1 MDDKTKTKEQSAAP
15 AKVKKVTTTLDSLPA
30 GDPHAL
36 ERTSTKAPLP
46 EGVTSK
52 MLYKDII
59 TIAWPALVELTL
71 MQLTAMF
78 DTIQVS
84 QLGTWATSAV
94 GLTTQPKFLLATA
107 FTALNTGTMALVGRY
122 RGSGEQEKAKRV
134 IRQSFM
140 LNTFFGLLFAI
151 VGLIFAEPMI
161 AFMGASEEKVLI
173 EGVKYFQIQMFGMFT
188 VSMTSCITSTL
199 RGCGDSK
206 TAMIYNMVSNVIN
219 VTLNYILI
227 NGHFGFPRLEVVG
240 ASLATVIGQAVAL
253 VMALIAIRKK
263 NQYARLEFPKG
274 SFKLDK
280 DVVSNI
286 TRIGLPAM
294 VEQLAMR
301 FGVIV
306 FTKTIAGLGTDAY
319 ATHTICM
326 SIQSMTFMNGQAF
339 ATSATSLVSQSLGKG
354 RADMAMHYSKRTQRI
369 GMMTAAMIALFVF
382 TCNKP
387 LISLYNSDPIIIAT
401 GSALLSMVALIQ
413 PFQASQFIF
422 AGALRGA
429 GDTKFTAMVTMLTVM
444 LLRPGLAIFFINQ
457 FDLGLNGAW
466 YALVVDQLVRTLL
479 VFYRYHSGKWTTSFK
494 PTDSKQRI

>member
-1 MDDKTKTKEQSAAP
+1 MGTNTKTNGQP
-15 AKVKKVTTTLDSLPA
+15 QVKKISTTLDSLPA
-30 GDPHAL
+30 GDPNVGKIDTKVAL
-36 ERTSTKAPLP
+36 PG
-46 EGVTSK
+46 GVTSK

-107 FTALNTGTMALVGRY
+107 FTALNTGTMALIGRY
-122 RGSGEQEKAKRV
+122 RGSGEQDKAKRV
-134 IRQSFM
+134 MRQSFM
-140 LNTFFGLLFAI
+140 LNAFFGFFFAI
-151 VGLIFAEPMI
+151 IGLIFAEPLI
-161 AFMGASEEKVLI
+161 KFMGASEEKVLI

-188 VSMTSCITSTL
+188 VSMASCVTSAL

-206 TAMIYNMVSNVIN
+206 TAMIYNMVSNIIN
-219 VTLNYILI
+219 VTFNWILI
-227 NGHFGFPRLEVVG
+227 NGKFGFPRLEVVG
-240 ASLATVIGQAVAL
+240 ASLATVMGQTVAL
-253 VMALIAIRKK
+253 IMALYAIRKK

-274 SFKLDK
+274 SIKLDM
-280 DVVSNI
+280 DIVSNI
-286 TRIGLPAM
+286 SRIGLPAM

-339 ATSATSLVSQSLGKG
+339 ATSATSLVSQSLGKV
-354 RADMAMHYSKRTQRI
+354 RHDMAMHYSKRTQRI
-369 GMMTAAMIALFVF
+369 GMGTAAAIAIFIF
-382 TCNKP
+382 FCNKS
-387 LISLYNSDPIIIAT
+387 LIGLYNSDPMIVAT

-413 PFQASQFIF
+413 PFQASQFIY

-429 GDTKFTAMVTMLTVM
+429 GDTKFTAAVTMLTVM
-444 LLRPGLAIFFINQ
+444 ILRPGLAILFINR
-457 FDLGLNGAW
+457 FGLGLNGAW
-466 YALVVDQLVRTLL
+466 YALVVDQVVRTAL
-479 VFYRYHSGKWTTSFK
+479 VFYRYHSAKWLTSFK
-494 PTDSKQRI
+494 PAASKAEAK

>member
-1 MDDKTKTKEQSAAP
+1 MAQKTTKEQQ
-15 AKVKKVTTTLDSLPA
+15 VKKVTTTLDSLPA
-30 GDPHAL
+30 GSTENIGKVDTKVAL
-36 ERTSTKAPLP
+36 PG
-46 EGVTSK
+46 GVTSK

-59 TIAWPALVELTL
+59 TIAWPAFVELTL
-71 MQLTAMF
+71 MQLTSMF
-78 DTIQVS
+78 DTMQVS
-84 QLGTWATSAV
+84 RLGAWATSAV

-107 FTALNTGTMALVGRY
+107 FTALNTGTMALIGRY

-151 VGLIFAEPMI
+151 VGLFFAEPLI
-161 AFMGASEEKVLI
+161 KFMGASEEKVLI

-206 TAMIYNMVSNVIN
+206 TAMIYNMTSNIIN
-219 VTLNYILI
+219 VTFNWILI
-227 NGHFGFPRLEVVG
+227 NGKLGFPRLEVVG
-240 ASLATVIGQAVAL
+240 ASLATVMGQTVAL
-253 VMALIAIRKK
+253 FMALYAIRKK

-274 SFKLDK
+274 SIFKLDK
-280 DVVSNI
+280 DVVTNI
-286 TRIGLPAM
+286 SRIGLPAM

-306 FTKTIAGLGTDAY
+306 FTKTIAGLGTTAY

-354 RADMAMHYSKRTQRI
+354 RPDMALHYSKRTQRV
-369 GMMTAAMIALFVF
+369 GMATAACIAVCIFF
-382 TCNKP
+382 FNKF
-387 LISLYNSDPIIIAT
+387 LLGLYTPDQAIITA
-401 GSALLSMVALIQ
+401 GSALLSMIALIQ

-429 GDTKFTAMVTMLTVM
+429 GDTKFTAMVMFITV
-444 LLRPGLAIFFINQ
+444 LIVRSGLALLLVNVFK
-457 FDLGLNGAW
+457 LGLWGAW
-466 YALVVDQLVRTLL
+466 YALMADQLLRTLL
-479 VFYRYHSGKWTTSFK
+479 VVLHYNTGKWRFMK
-494 PTDSKQRI
+494 LRGQKA

>member
-1 MDDKTKTKEQSAAP
+1 MASNPNTKEQQ
-15 AKVKKVTTTLDSLPA
+15 VKKVTTTLDSLPA
-30 GDPHAL
+30 GDPHNIGKVD
-36 ERTSTKAPLP
+36 TKATLP
-46 EGVTSK
+46 DGVTSK
-52 MLYKDII
+52 MLYSDII

-71 MQLTAMF
+71 MQLTSMF
-78 DTIQVS
+78 DTMQVS
-84 QLGTWATSAV
+84 RLGAWATSAV

-140 LNTFFGLLFAI
+140 LNTFFGLFFAI
-151 VGLIFAEPMI
+151 IGLIFATPLI
-161 AFMGASEEKVLI
+161 KFMGATEEKVLI

-206 TAMIYNMVSNVIN
+206 TAMKYNMTSNIIN
-219 VTLNYILI
+219 VLFNWILI
-227 NGHFGFPRLEVVG
+227 NGKLGFPRLEVVG
-240 ASLATVIGQAVAL
+240 ASIATVMGQTVAL
-253 VMALIAIRKK
+253 IMAIRAIRQK

-274 SFKLDK
+274 SFRLDR
-280 DVVSNI
+280 DIVTNI
-286 TRIGLPAM
+286 SRIGLPAM

-306 FTKTIAGLGTDAY
+306 FTKTIAGLGTTAY

-354 RADMAMHYSKRTQRI
+354 RPDMAMHYSKRTQRV
-369 GMMTAAMIALFVF
+369 GMATAACIAICIFF
-382 TCNKP
+382 FNKF
-387 LISLYNSDPIIIAT
+387 LLGLYTPDQAVITA
-401 GSALLSMVALIQ
+401 GSALLSMIALIQ

-444 LLRPGLAIFFINQ
+444 LLRPGLAIFLINQ

-466 YALVVDQLVRTLL
+466 YALVADQLVRTSL
-479 VFYRYHSGKWTTSFK
+479 VFYRYHSGKWVTSFK
-494 PTDSKQRI
+494 PVQSKKN

>member
-1 MDDKTKTKEQSAAP
+1 MDQKTTKEQQ
-15 AKVKKVTTTLDSLPA
+15 VKKVTTTLDSLPA
-30 GDPHAL
+30 GDPHNIGKVD
-36 ERTSTKAPLP
+36 TKASLP
-46 EGVTSK
+46 GGVTSK
-52 MLYKDII
+52 MLYGDIV

-71 MQLTAMF
+71 MQLTSMF
-78 DTIQVS
+78 DTMQVS
-84 QLGTWATSAV
+84 QLGAWATSAV

-122 RGSGEQEKAKRV
+122 RGSGEQDKAKRV

-151 VGLIFAEPMI
+151 IGLIFATPLI
-161 AFMGASEEKVLI
+161 KFMGASEEKVLL

-206 TAMIYNMVSNVIN
+206 TAMIYNMMSNIIN
-219 VTLNYILI
+219 VTFNWILI
-227 NGHFGFPRLEVVG
+227 NGKLGFPRLEVVG
-240 ASLATVIGQAVAL
+240 ASLATVMGQTVAL
-253 VMALIAIRKK
+253 FMALYAIRKK

-274 SFKLDK
+274 SIFKLDK
-280 DVVSNI
+280 DVVTNI
-286 TRIGLPAM
+286 SRIGLPAM

-306 FTKTIAGLGTDAY
+306 FTKTIAGLGTTAY

-354 RADMAMHYSKRTQRI
+354 RPDMALHYSKRTQRV
-369 GMMTAAMIALFVF
+369 GMATAACIAVCIFF
-382 TCNKP
+382 FNKF
-387 LISLYNSDPIIIAT
+387 LLGLYTPDQAIITA
-401 GSALLSMVALIQ
+401 GSALLSMIALIQ

-444 LLRPGLAIFFINQ
+444 LLRPGLAILLVNQ

-466 YALVVDQLVRTLL
+466 YALVADQLVRTSL

-494 PTDSKQRI
+494 PVKSND

>member
-1 MDDKTKTKEQSAAP
+1 MAQKTTKEQQ
-15 AKVKKVTTTLDSLPA
+15 VKKVTTTLDSLPA
-30 GDPHAL
+30 GSTENIGKVDTKVAL
-36 ERTSTKAPLP
+36 PG
-46 EGVTSK
+46 GVTSK

-59 TIAWPALVELTL
+59 TIAWPAFVELTL
-71 MQLTAMF
+71 MQLTSMF
-78 DTIQVS
+78 DTMQVS
-84 QLGTWATSAV
+84 RLGAWATSAV

-107 FTALNTGTMALVGRY
+107 FTALNTGTMALIGRY

-151 VGLIFAEPMI
+151 VGLFFAEPLI
-161 AFMGASEEKVLI
+161 KFMGASEEKVLI

-206 TAMIYNMVSNVIN
+206 TAMIYNMTSNIIN
-219 VTLNYILI
+219 VTFNWILI
-227 NGHFGFPRLEVVG
+227 NGKLGFPRLEVVG
-240 ASLATVIGQAVAL
+240 ASLATVMGQTVAL
-253 VMALIAIRKK
+253 FMALYAIRKK

-274 SFKLDK
+274 SIRLDR
-280 DVVSNI
+280 DIVINI
-286 TRIGLPAM
+286 SRIGLPAM

-301 FGVIV
+301 FGIIV
-306 FTKTIAGLGTDAY
+306 FTKTIAGLGTTAY

-326 SIQSMTFMNGQAF
+326 NIQSMTFMTGQAF

-354 RADMAMHYSKRTQRI
+354 RPDMAMHYSKRTQRV
-369 GMMTAAMIALFVF
+369 GMAAAIVTASGIFFFNEFLLGLYTPDQAVIA
-382 TCNKP
+382 
-387 LISLYNSDPIIIAT
+387 A

-466 YALVVDQLVRTLL
+466 YALVIDQLLRTVL
-479 VFYRYHSGKWTTSFK
+479 VFYRYHSGKWVTSFK
-494 PTDSKQRI
+494 PTKSKA

>member
-1 MDDKTKTKEQSAAP
+1 MAQKTTKEQQ
-15 AKVKKVTTTLDSLPA
+15 VKKVSTTLDSLPA
-30 GDPHAL
+30 GSTENIGKVD
-36 ERTSTKAPLP
+36 TKATLP
-46 EGVTSK
+46 DGVTSK
-52 MLYKDII
+52 MLYSDIV

-71 MQLTAMF
+71 MQLTSMF
-78 DTIQVS
+78 DTMQVS
-84 QLGTWATSAV
+84 RLGAWATSAV

-140 LNTFFGLLFAI
+140 LNSFFGLFFAI
-151 VGLIFAEPMI
+151 IGLIFATPLI
-161 AFMGASEEKVLI
+161 KFMGATEEKVLI

-206 TAMIYNMVSNVIN
+206 TAMKYNMTSNIIN
-219 VTLNYILI
+219 VLFNWILI
-227 NGHFGFPRLEVVG
+227 NGKLGFPRLEVVG
-240 ASLATVIGQAVAL
+240 ASIATVMGQTVAL
-253 VMALIAIRKK
+253 IMAIRAIRQK

-274 SFKLDK
+274 SFRLDR
-280 DVVSNI
+280 DIVTNI
-286 TRIGLPAM
+286 SRIGLPAM

-306 FTKTIAGLGTDAY
+306 FTKTIAGLGTTAY

-354 RADMAMHYSKRTQRI
+354 RPDMAMHYSKRTQRV
-369 GMMTAAMIALFVF
+369 GMATAACIAICIFF
-382 TCNKP
+382 FNKF
-387 LISLYNSDPIIIAT
+387 LLGLYTPDQAVITA
-401 GSALLSMVALIQ
+401 GSALLSMIALIQ

-444 LLRPGLAIFFINQ
+444 LLRPGLAIFLINQ

-466 YALVVDQLVRTLL
+466 YALVADQLVRTSL
-479 VFYRYHSGKWTTSFK
+479 VFYRYHSGKWVTSFK
-494 PTDSKQRI
+494 PVQSKKN

>member
-1 MDDKTKTKEQSAAP
+1 MAQKTTKEQQ
-15 AKVKKVTTTLDSLPA
+15 VKKVSTTLDSLPA
-30 GDPHAL
+30 GSTENIGKVD
-36 ERTSTKAPLP
+36 TKATLP
-46 EGVTSK
+46 DGVTSK
-52 MLYKDII
+52 MLYSDIV

-71 MQLTAMF
+71 MQLTSMF
-78 DTIQVS
+78 DTMQVS
-84 QLGTWATSAV
+84 RLGAWATSAV

-140 LNTFFGLLFAI
+140 LNSFFGLFFAI
-151 VGLIFAEPMI
+151 IGLIFATPLI
-161 AFMGASEEKVLI
+161 KFMGATEEKVLI

-206 TAMIYNMVSNVIN
+206 TAMKYNMTSNIIN
-219 VTLNYILI
+219 VLFNWILI
-227 NGHFGFPRLEVVG
+227 NGKLGFPRLEVVG
-240 ASLATVIGQAVAL
+240 ASIATVMGQTVAL
-253 VMALIAIRKK
+253 IMAIRAIRQK

-274 SFKLDK
+274 SFRLDR
-280 DVVSNI
+280 DIVTNI
-286 TRIGLPAM
+286 SRIGLPAM

-306 FTKTIAGLGTDAY
+306 FTKTIAGLGTTAY

-354 RADMAMHYSKRTQRI
+354 RPDMAMHYSKRTQRV
-369 GMMTAAMIALFVF
+369 GMATAACLAICIFF
-382 TCNKP
+382 FNKF
-387 LISLYNSDPIIIAT
+387 LLGLYTPDQAVITA
-401 GSALLSMVALIQ
+401 GSALLSMIALIQ

-444 LLRPGLAIFFINQ
+444 LLRPGLAIFLINQ

-466 YALVVDQLVRTLL
+466 YALVADQLVRTSL
-479 VFYRYHSGKWTTSFK
+479 VFYRYHSGKWVTSFK
-494 PTDSKQRI
+494 PVQSKKN

>member
-1 MDDKTKTKEQSAAP
+1 MANTNTKEQQ
-15 AKVKKVTTTLDSLPA
+15 VKKITTTLDNLPA
-30 GDPHAL
+30 GDPHNIGKIDTKVAL
-36 ERTSTKAPLP
+36 PG
-46 EGVTSK
+46 GVTSK
-52 MLYKDII
+52 MLYSDIVR
-59 TIAWPALVELTL
+59 IAWPALVELTL
-71 MQLTAMF
+71 MQLTSMF

-134 IRQSFM
+134 IRQSFI
-140 LNTFFGLLFAI
+140 LNTFFGFFFAI
-151 VGLIFAEPMI
+151 IGLLFAEPMI
-161 AFMGASEEKVLI
+161 KFMGATEEKVLI
-173 EGVKYFQIQMFGMFT
+173 EGVKYFQIQMVGMFT
-188 VSMTSCITSTL
+188 VSMASCVTSTL

-206 TAMIYNMVSNVIN
+206 TAMIYNMMSNIINVIFN
-219 VTLNYILI
+219 WILI
-227 NGHFGFPRLEVVG
+227 NGKFGFPRLEVVG
-240 ASLATVIGQAVAL
+240 ASIATVMGQTVAL
-253 VMALIAIRKK
+253 FMAIYAIRKK
-263 NQYARLEFPKG
+263 DQYARLEFPKG

-280 DVVSNI
+280 DVILNI
-286 TRIGLPAM
+286 SRIGLPAM

-354 RADMAMHYSKRTQRI
+354 RPDMAMHYSKRTQRI
-369 GMMTAAMIALFVF
+369 GMMTAAIIAVVVFFFNKQLIALY
-382 TCNKP
+382 NK
-387 LISLYNSDPIIIAT
+387 DAAIIAT

-466 YALVVDQLVRTLL
+466 YALVVDQLVRTSL
-479 VFYRYHSGKWTTSFK
+479 VLYRYHTGKWVTSFK
-494 PTDSKQRI
+494 PTDSKASLN

>member
-1 MDDKTKTKEQSAAP
+1 MASNPNTKEQQ
-15 AKVKKVTTTLDSLPA
+15 VKKVTTTLDSLPA
-30 GDPHAL
+30 GDPHNIGKVD
-36 ERTSTKAPLP
+36 TKATLP
-46 EGVTSK
+46 DGVTSK
-52 MLYKDII
+52 MLYSDIV

-71 MQLTAMF
+71 MQLTSMF
-78 DTIQVS
+78 DTMQVS
-84 QLGTWATSAV
+84 RLGAWATSAV

-140 LNTFFGLLFAI
+140 LNTFFGLFFAI
-151 VGLIFAEPMI
+151 IGLIFATPLI
-161 AFMGASEEKVLI
+161 KFMGATEEKVLI

-206 TAMIYNMVSNVIN
+206 TAMKYNMTSNIIN
-219 VTLNYILI
+219 VLFNWILI
-227 NGHFGFPRLEVVG
+227 NGKFGFPRLEVVG
-240 ASLATVIGQAVAL
+240 ASIATVMGQTVAL
-253 VMALIAIRKK
+253 IMAIRAIRQK

-274 SFKLDK
+274 SFRLDR
-280 DVVSNI
+280 DIVTNI
-286 TRIGLPAM
+286 SRIGLPAM

-306 FTKTIAGLGTDAY
+306 FTKTIAGLGTTAY

-354 RADMAMHYSKRTQRI
+354 RPDMAMHYSKRTQRV
-369 GMMTAAMIALFVF
+369 GMATAACIAICIFF
-382 TCNKP
+382 FNKF
-387 LISLYNSDPIIIAT
+387 LLGLYTPDQAVIAA
-401 GSALLSMVALIQ
+401 GSALLSMIALIQ

-444 LLRPGLAIFFINQ
+444 LLRPGLAIFLINQ

-466 YALVVDQLVRTLL
+466 YALVADQLVRTSL
-479 VFYRYHSGKWTTSFK
+479 VFYRYHSGKWVTSFK
-494 PTDSKQRI
+494 PVQSKNN

>member
-1 MDDKTKTKEQSAAP
+1 MAQKTTKEQQ
-15 AKVKKVTTTLDSLPA
+15 VKKVTTTLDSLPA
-30 GDPHAL
+30 GSTENIGKVD
-36 ERTSTKAPLP
+36 TKATLP
-46 EGVTSK
+46 DGVTSK
-52 MLYKDII
+52 MLYSDIV

-71 MQLTAMF
+71 MQLTSMF
-78 DTIQVS
+78 DTMQVS
-84 QLGTWATSAV
+84 RLGAWATSAV

-140 LNTFFGLLFAI
+140 LNTFFGLFFAI
-151 VGLIFAEPMI
+151 IGLIFATPLI
-161 AFMGASEEKVLI
+161 KFMGATEEKVLI

-206 TAMIYNMVSNVIN
+206 TAMKYNMTSNIIN
-219 VTLNYILI
+219 VLFNWILI
-227 NGHFGFPRLEVVG
+227 NGKLGFPRLEVVG
-240 ASLATVIGQAVAL
+240 ASIATVMGQTVAL
-253 VMALIAIRKK
+253 IMAIRAIRKK

-274 SFKLDK
+274 SFRLDR
-280 DVVSNI
+280 DIVTNI
-286 TRIGLPAM
+286 SRIGLPAM

-306 FTKTIAGLGTDAY
+306 FTKTIAGLGTTAY

-354 RADMAMHYSKRTQRI
+354 RPDMAMHYSKRTQRV
-369 GMMTAAMIALFVF
+369 GMATAACIAICIFF
-382 TCNKP
+382 FNKF
-387 LISLYNSDPIIIAT
+387 LLGLYTPDQAVITA
-401 GSALLSMVALIQ
+401 GSALLSMIALIQ

-444 LLRPGLAIFFINQ
+444 LLRPGLAIFLINQ

-466 YALVVDQLVRTLL
+466 YALVADQLVRTSL
-479 VFYRYHSGKWTTSFK
+479 VFYRYHSGKWVTSFK
-494 PTDSKQRI
+494 PVQSKKN

>member
-1 MDDKTKTKEQSAAP
+1 MAQNTNTKEQQ
-15 AKVKKVTTTLDSLPA
+15 VKKVTTTLDSLPA
-30 GDPHAL
+30 GDPHNIGKVD
-36 ERTSTKAPLP
+36 TKATLP
-46 EGVTSK
+46 DGVTSK
-52 MLYKDII
+52 MLYSDII

-71 MQLTAMF
+71 MQLTSMF
-78 DTIQVS
+78 DTMQVS
-84 QLGTWATSAV
+84 RLGAWATSAV

-140 LNTFFGLLFAI
+140 LNTFFGLFFAI
-151 VGLIFAEPMI
+151 IGLIFATPLI
-161 AFMGASEEKVLI
+161 KFMGATEEKVLI

-206 TAMIYNMVSNVIN
+206 TAMKYNMTSNIIN
-219 VTLNYILI
+219 VLFNWILI
-227 NGHFGFPRLEVVG
+227 NGKFGFPRLEVVG
-240 ASLATVIGQAVAL
+240 ASIATVMGQTVAL
-253 VMALIAIRKK
+253 IMAIRAIRQK

-274 SFKLDK
+274 SFRLDR
-280 DVVSNI
+280 DIVTNI
-286 TRIGLPAM
+286 SRIGLPAM

-306 FTKTIAGLGTDAY
+306 FTKTIAGLGTTAY

-354 RADMAMHYSKRTQRI
+354 RPDMAMHYSKRTQRV
-369 GMMTAAMIALFVF
+369 GMATAACIAICIFF
-382 TCNKP
+382 FNKF
-387 LISLYNSDPIIIAT
+387 LLGLYTPDQAVITA
-401 GSALLSMVALIQ
+401 GSALLSMIALIQ

-444 LLRPGLAIFFINQ
+444 LLRPGLAIFLINQ

-466 YALVVDQLVRTLL
+466 YALVADQLVRTSL
-479 VFYRYHSGKWTTSFK
+479 VFYRYHSGKWVTSFK
-494 PTDSKQRI
+494 PVQSKNN

>member
-1 MDDKTKTKEQSAAP
+1 MAQKTTKEQQ
-15 AKVKKVTTTLDSLPA
+15 VKKVSTTLDSLPA
-30 GDPHAL
+30 GSTENIGKVD
-36 ERTSTKAPLP
+36 TKATLP
-46 EGVTSK
+46 DGVTSK
-52 MLYKDII
+52 MLYSDIV

-71 MQLTAMF
+71 MQLTSMF
-78 DTIQVS
+78 DTMQVS
-84 QLGTWATSAV
+84 RLGAWATSAV

-140 LNTFFGLLFAI
+140 LNSFFGLFFAI
-151 VGLIFAEPMI
+151 IGLIFATPLI
-161 AFMGASEEKVLI
+161 KFMGATEEKVLI

-206 TAMIYNMVSNVIN
+206 TAMKYNMTSNIIN
-219 VTLNYILI
+219 VLFNWILI
-227 NGHFGFPRLEVVG
+227 NGKLGFPRLEVVG
-240 ASLATVIGQAVAL
+240 ASIATVMGQTVAL
-253 VMALIAIRKK
+253 IMAIRAIRQK

-274 SFKLDK
+274 SFRLDR
-280 DVVSNI
+280 DIVTNI
-286 TRIGLPAM
+286 SRIGLPAM

-306 FTKTIAGLGTDAY
+306 FTKTIAGLGTTAY

-354 RADMAMHYSKRTQRI
+354 HPDMAMHYSKRTQRV
-369 GMMTAAMIALFVF
+369 GMATAACLAICIFF
-382 TCNKP
+382 FNKF
-387 LISLYNSDPIIIAT
+387 LLGLYTPDQAVITA
-401 GSALLSMVALIQ
+401 GSALLSMIALIQ

-444 LLRPGLAIFFINQ
+444 LLRPGLAIFLINQ

-466 YALVVDQLVRTLL
+466 YALVADQLVRTSL
-479 VFYRYHSGKWTTSFK
+479 VFYRYHSGKWVTSFK
-494 PTDSKQRI
+494 PVQSKKN

>member
-1 MDDKTKTKEQSAAP
+1 MAQKTTKEQQ
-15 AKVKKVTTTLDSLPA
+15 VKKVTTTLDSLPA
-30 GDPHAL
+30 GSTENIGKVDTKVAL
-36 ERTSTKAPLP
+36 PG
-46 EGVTSK
+46 GVTSK

-59 TIAWPALVELTL
+59 TIAWPAFVELTL
-71 MQLTAMF
+71 MQLTSMF
-78 DTIQVS
+78 DTMQVS
-84 QLGTWATSAV
+84 RLGAWATSAV

-107 FTALNTGTMALVGRY
+107 FTALNTGTMALIGRY

-151 VGLIFAEPMI
+151 VGLFFAEPLI
-161 AFMGASEEKVLI
+161 KFMGASEEKVLI

-206 TAMIYNMVSNVIN
+206 TAMIYNMTSNIIN
-219 VTLNYILI
+219 VTFNWILI
-227 NGHFGFPRLEVVG
+227 NGKLGFPRLEVVG
-240 ASLATVIGQAVAL
+240 ASLATVMGQTVAL
-253 VMALIAIRKK
+253 FMALYAIRKK

-274 SFKLDK
+274 SIRLARDI
-280 DVVSNI
+280 VIIIS
-286 TRIGLPAM
+286 RIGLPAM
-294 VEQLAMR
+294 FEQLAMR
-301 FGVIV
+301 FGIIV
-306 FTKTIAGLGTDAY
+306 FTKTIAGLGTTAY

-326 SIQSMTFMNGQAF
+326 NIQSMTFMTGQAF

-354 RADMAMHYSKRTQRI
+354 RPDMAMHYSKRTQRV
-369 GMMTAAMIALFVF
+369 GMAAAIVTASGIFFFKEFLLGLYTPDQAVIA
-382 TCNKP
+382 
-387 LISLYNSDPIIIAT
+387 A

-466 YALVVDQLVRTLL
+466 YALVIDQLLRTVL
-479 VFYRYHSGKWTTSFK
+479 VFYRYHSGKWVTSFK
-494 PTDSKQRI
+494 PTKSKA

>member
-1 MDDKTKTKEQSAAP
+1 MAQKTTKEQQ
-15 AKVKKVTTTLDSLPA
+15 VKKVTTTLDSLPA
-30 GDPHAL
+30 GSTENIGKVDTKVAL
-36 ERTSTKAPLP
+36 PG
-46 EGVTSK
+46 GVTSK

-59 TIAWPALVELTL
+59 TIAWPAFVELTL
-71 MQLTAMF
+71 MQLTSMF
-78 DTIQVS
+78 DTMQVS
-84 QLGTWATSAV
+84 RLGAWATSAV

-107 FTALNTGTMALVGRY
+107 FTALNTGTMALIGRY

-151 VGLIFAEPMI
+151 VGLFFAEPLI
-161 AFMGASEEKVLI
+161 KFMGASEEKVLI

-206 TAMIYNMVSNVIN
+206 TAMIYNMTSNIIN
-219 VTLNYILI
+219 VTFNWILI
-227 NGHFGFPRLEVVG
+227 NGKLGFPRLEVVG
-240 ASLATVIGQAVAL
+240 ASLATVMGQTVAL
-253 VMALIAIRKK
+253 FMALYAIRKK

-274 SFKLDK
+274 SIRLDR
-280 DVVSNI
+280 DIVINI
-286 TRIGLPAM
+286 SRIGLPAM

-301 FGVIV
+301 FGIIV
-306 FTKTIAGLGTDAY
+306 FTKTIAGLGTTAY

-326 SIQSMTFMNGQAF
+326 NIQSMTFMTGQAF

-354 RADMAMHYSKRTQRI
+354 RPDMAMHYSKRTQRV
-369 GMMTAAMIALFVF
+369 GMAAAIVTASGIFFFNEFLLGLYTPDQAVIA
-382 TCNKP
+382 
-387 LISLYNSDPIIIAT
+387 A
-401 GSALLSMVALIQ
+401 GSALLSMIALIQ

-444 LLRPGLAIFFINQ
+444 LLRPGLAIFLINQ

-466 YALVVDQLVRTLL
+466 YALVADQLVRTSL
-479 VFYRYHSGKWTTSFK
+479 VFYRYHSGKWVTSFK
-494 PTDSKQRI
+494 PVQSKNN